1 MTLLIYVKCLV
12 SNIYSIAH
20 DSMDDNYVTG
30 VLNFLYYLQK
40 CKQQPYS
47 S

>member
-1 MTLLIYVKCLV
+1 MTLLIYVKYLV
-12 SNIYSIAH
+12 SNISSIAH
-20 DSMDDNYVTG
+20 DSMDDNYVIG

-40 CKQQPYS
+40 CKQQPCS